1 MYCLTCANGYFSLNG
16 ACISQCPTGLTAS
29 NGACSVT
36 NSPSFSI
43 TPSDLLGIVYDSVN
57 NIQVV
62 AGSTSTFYP
71 TLEAN
76 DPYPLK
82 NRGYYFAGSSIMS
95 LTPNSAASTPVFY
108 FGNTFMISCWISHIT
123 DGTLLSAQSSAYADS
138 LKITL
143 SSSPTINI
151 ILQDSGSTFSYTCP
165 GSLSAHWNFLAFKIK
180 LLANGNT
187 QAECTINTSTG
198 SAHNLNYGYYVGS
211 TDHFTLGARLSGL
224 STYNQYWSGILYSL
238 KFYNNYGSLSETSNS
253 CDQSSFSCSICP
265 ASTNACINTC
275 SHNTFWTGSSC
286 SNCYSGCEDCVRYD
300 SVCNL
305 CYDEIC
311 NTCSDFTQGSCTAC
325 KTHADLANGG
335 CTCSQYYYWDTSY
348 ACLSCDSLCSVCTG
362 GNYLDCSSCR
372 NSFLLTDICLVACPT
387 GYTQNSQTIN
397 CDLSYSEVLIL
408 NFDTISGQPS
418 DTSTLGLSTRAGSTN
433 NFYPNYDT
441 DDPYASYMRGYYF
454 TGGSKVYLPPY
465 TGNTSP
471 VLILAPK
478 ITVTI

>member
-76 DPYPLK
+76 DPYPLQ

-265 ASTNACINTC
+265 SSTNACINTC

-286 SNCYSGCEDCVRYD
+286 SNCYSGCQDCVRYD

-311 NTCSDFTQGSCTAC
+311 DTCSDFTQGSCTAC

-335 CTCSQYYYWDTSY
+335 CTCSQYYY
-348 ACLSCDSLCSVCTG
+348 
-362 GNYLDCSSCR
+362 
-372 NSFLLTDICLVACPT
+372 
-387 GYTQNSQTIN
+387 
-397 CDLSYSEVLIL
+397 
-408 NFDTISGQPS
+408 
-418 DTSTLGLSTRAGSTN
+418 
-433 NFYPNYDT
+433 
-441 DDPYASYMRGYYF
+441 
-454 TGGSKVYLPPY
+454 
-465 TGNTSP
+465 
-471 VLILAPK
+471 
-478 ITVTI
+478 